1 MNRENFSQALAAV
14 LRGENARD
22 KGIGT
27 LREKTLH
34 AVLKRYMEPYEG
46 SHEVR
51 IGSYVADIVGENGIV
66 EIQTRG
72 FNQLRKKLTAFL
84 EVATVTIVYPIAYTK
99 WLIWVDPETGEA
111 TGKRK
116 SPKRGTVYDAFYELY
131 KIKPLLT
138 HPNLRVHLI
147 LLDMEEY
154 RHLNGW
160 SHDRKRGSS
169 RYERIPTALVDEMIV
184 ASPEEYRK
192 LIPAGLPEQFTSE
205 DYGKATGLAASYAQ
219 TALNVL
225 RYVGAVTRVGRKGRL
240 HLYQR
245 SRDQLPE
252 EVL

>member
-1 MNRENFSQALAAV
+1 MNRENFTQALAAV

-51 IGSYVADIVGENGIV
+51 IGPYVADIVGENGIM

-84 EVATVTIVYPIAYTK
+84 EAAPVTIVYPIAYTK

-138 HPNLRVHLI
+138 HPNLRIHLI

-192 LIPAGLPEQFTSE
+192 LVPAGLPEQFTSE
-205 DYGKATGLAASYAQ
+205 DYGKATGLAVSYAQ

-225 RYVGAVTRVGRKGRL
+225 RYVGVVTRVGKKGRL

-245 SRDQLPE
+245 SKDQ
-252 EVL
+252 

>member
-14 LRGENARD
+14 LRGENARG

-51 IGSYVADIVGENGIV
+51 IGPYVADIVGENGIM

-84 EVATVTIVYPIAYTK
+84 EAAPVTIVYPIAYTK

-184 ASPEEYRK
+184 ASPREYRK

-205 DYGKATGLAASYAQ
+205 DYGKATGLAVSYAQ

-225 RYVGAVTRVGRKGRL
+225 CYVGAVTRVGRKGRL

-245 SRDQLPE
+245 SKDQ
-252 EVL
+252 